1 MNFAW
6 LFLNSLLYLAAVEH
20 REANG
25 LTVDDMDFVRSTI
38 KSVAKSITSKPTSI
52 SGRRHTFSASTR
64 ITFAKAPP
72 PTFLLKSTSGF
83 SPKSKSKMKPI
94 LLSYRTRARPT
105 FLKSSRFA
113 PKSKPKPKAKAKRT
127 ARNLNKFNEAMDQ
140 VERAMVQAELSRRTA
155 KLTDLKKD
163 IKDAVNRGNVR

>member
-6 LFLNSLLYLAAVEH
+6 LFLNSMLYLAAVEY

-52 SGRRHTFSASTR
+52 SGRRHTIAYSTR
-64 ITFAKAPP
+64 ITSAKAPP
-72 PTFLLKSTSGF
+72 PTFLLKSMSHLPLP
-83 SPKSKSKMKPI
+83 PK
-94 LLSYRTRARPT
+94 